1 MEVDKTGLTGRLFD
15 GFAQTSRRRYLLL
28 KNMET
33 GVTRWSKGAVDAMG
47 LPGEY
52 LQDNGAYWASLM
64 HPDDRE
70 VFLEDLKLVYSG
82 KKKYHYME
90 YRIKN
95 LEGDYVMCTCRGVV
109 MDGTETEPPLFIA
122 TVTNHGIA
130 DNVDATT
137 NLYNIH
143 SFWRYLRDVKGN
155 DNIYTTLLVG
165 VNNFADINGVYGY
178 DFGDKALRAVGS
190 LLTSIL
196 GKQVQIFRMD
206 GVRFACCF
214 TDISERKL
222 LRLYTQLKEEFAKGV
237 LVGDT
242 RIVINISG
250 GAVEF
255 SGNFDEYAVQNGARY
270 ALQQSKYEMGSELV
284 IFNNERLEDNQ
295 NTLEL
300 IEHIRKCIIDD
311 FKGFYL
317 CFQPI
322 MSAETETLIGAEALL
337 RWRCEPFGEV
347 PPGKFI
353 PWLENDPSF
362 FELGNWI
369 LKTAMTEAK
378 VLLEKHPD
386 FVLNVNV
393 AYPQMAR
400 HNFRNSVREILA
412 KTGYPPQNLC
422 LELTE
427 RCRHLEV
434 GYLRREI
441 DRLKELGIR
450 FAMDDFGTG
459 FSSLDLLAAI
469 PVDTLKID
477 RGFVRDIETNT
488 ANQYIVKAVTG
499 CAQDMGVHVCLEGLE
514 DREMINFTKQYHVY
528 SYQGYYFSKPIVIS
542 EFVEKYN

>member
-1 MEVDKTGLTGRLFD
+1 MEVNKAGLTGRLFD

-33 GVTRWSKGAVDAMG
+33 GVTRWCKNAVEAMG

-52 LQDNGAYWASLM
+52 LQDDGAYWASLM
-64 HPDDRE
+64 HPDDRDA
-70 VFLEDLKLVYSG
+70 FKADLEQVYTG
-82 KKKYHYME
+82 KKKYHNME

-95 LEGDYVMCTCRGVV
+95 AQGDYVMCTCRGVV
-109 MDGTETEPPLFIA
+109 MDATETEPPLFIA

-130 DNVDATT
+130 DNVDAIT

-143 SFWRYLRDVKGN
+143 GFWRYLRDVKGN
-155 DNIYTTLLVG
+155 DNLYTTLLVG

-178 DFGDKALRAVGS
+178 DFGDKALRAIGAV
-190 LLTSIL
+190 LTSVL
-196 GKQVQIFRMD
+196 GKQVQVFRMD

-214 TDISERKL
+214 TEISEMKL
-222 LRLYTQLKEEFAKGV
+222 LRIYTQLKEEFAKGV
-237 LVGDT
+237 EVGEN

-250 GAVEF
+250 GAVQFTGE
-255 SGNFDEYAVQNGARY
+255 FDEYAVQNGARY

-284 IFNNERLEDNQ
+284 LFNNERLEDNQ

-300 IEHIRKCIIDD
+300 IEHIRNCIIDD
-311 FKGFYL
+311 FRGFYL

-322 MSAETETLIGAEALL
+322 MSAETEKVIGAEALL
-337 RWRCEPFGEV
+337 RWKCEPFGEV

-378 VLLEKHPD
+378 ALLEKHPD

-400 HNFRNSVREILA
+400 HNFRNSVREILLQ
-412 KTGYPPQNLC
+412 TGYPPQNLC

-441 DRLKELGIR
+441 ERLKELGIR

-488 ANQYIVKAVTG
+488 ANQHIVKAVTG

-514 DREMINFTKQYHVY
+514 DRQMINFTKQYHVY
-528 SYQGYYFSKPIVIS
+528 SYQGYYFSKPIVMD
-542 EFVEKYN
+542 EFMDKYN